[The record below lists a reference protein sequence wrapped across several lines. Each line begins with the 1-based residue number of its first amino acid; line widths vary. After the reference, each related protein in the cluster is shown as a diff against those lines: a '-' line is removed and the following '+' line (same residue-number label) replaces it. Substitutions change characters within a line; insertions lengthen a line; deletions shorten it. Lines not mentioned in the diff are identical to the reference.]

1 VTEEVAQVGFDE
13 EQFGAIK
20 QRSLWLDALERLV
33 RNKAAMLGLI
43 IATVVV
49 FTAVFGPY
57 FAPHDYLRTNLANK
71 AASPTMGNPM
81 GTDLIGRDILSRM
94 MAGARTAVFVALV
107 SLSIGTFIGIAV
119 GAVAAYAGGNVD
131 DILMRITD
139 VTFGFPDL
147 LLVVFL
153 SVALRQPVVEWVG
166 QLYTKTQWGI
176 LKETIFLDYLMVFG
190 ALALVNWAGTARLIR
205 GQILSLKEQ
214 DFIRAVYALGVP
226 GRQIITRHLV
236 PNSMAPIMVSL
247 SIGVGGAML
256 AESSLSFLGLG
267 IQPPGASWGNMISEN
282 LLTWRQYPHLVA
294 MPGITLAVAVFGF
307 NFLGDG
313 INDAMNP
320 KQIRR

>member
-1 VTEEVAQVGFDE
+1 VSEQAVPVGFDE
-13 EQFGAIK
+13 DQFEAIA

-33 RNKAAMLGLI
+33 RNKAAVLGLI
-43 IATVVV
+43 IAIIVL
-49 FTAVFGPY
+49 FTAAFGT
-57 FAPHDYLRTNLANK
+57 FVAPHDYLRTNITNK
-71 AASPTMGNPM
+71 AAAPSWEYPM
-81 GTDLIGRDILSRM
+81 GTDLIGRDLLSRM
-94 MAGARTAVFVALV
+94 MAGARTAVFVAFV
-107 SLSIGTFIGIAV
+107 SLSIGTFIGIAI

-131 DILMRITD
+131 DVLMRITD

-153 SVALRQPVVEWVG
+153 STTLRQPVVEYIG
-166 QLYTKTQWGI
+166 QLYARTQWGI

-205 GQILSLKEQ
+205 GQVLSLREQ
-214 DFIRAVYALGVP
+214 DFIRAVYALGIP
-226 GRQIITRHLV
+226 SRQIITRHLV
-236 PNSMAPIMVSL
+236 PNSMAPIMVGL
-247 SIGVGGAML
+247 SVGVGGAML
-256 AESSLSFLGLG
+256 SESSLSFLGMG

-294 MPGITLAVAVFGF
+294 MPGLVLAIAVFGF

>member
-1 VTEEVAQVGFDE
+1 MSEQAVPVGFDE
-13 EQFGAIK
+13 DQFEAIA

-33 RNKAAMLGLI
+33 RNKAAVLGLI
-43 IATVVV
+43 IAIIVL
-49 FTAVFGPY
+49 FTAAFGT
-57 FAPHDYLRTNLANK
+57 FIAPHDYLRTNISNK
-71 AASPTMGNPM
+71 ADAPSWEYPM
-81 GTDLIGRDILSRM
+81 GTDLIGRDMLSRM
-94 MAGARTAVFVALV
+94 MAGARTAVFVAFV
-107 SLSIGTFIGIAV
+107 SLTIGTFIGVAI
-119 GAVAAYAGGNVD
+119 GSIAAYAGGNVD
-131 DILMRITD
+131 DVLMRITD

-153 SVALRQPVVEWVG
+153 STTLRQPVVEYIG
-166 QLYTKTQWGI
+166 QLYARTQWGI

-205 GQILSLKEQ
+205 GQVLSLREQ

-226 GRQIITRHLV
+226 SRQIITRHLV
-236 PNSMAPIMVSL
+236 PNAMAPIMVGL
-247 SIGVGGAML
+247 SVGVGGAML
-256 AESSLSFLGLG
+256 AESSLSFLGMG

-294 MPGITLAVAVFGF
+294 MPGLVLAIAVFGF

>member
-1 VTEEVAQVGFDE
+1 
-13 EQFGAIK
+13 
-20 QRSLWLDALERLV
+20 
-33 RNKAAMLGLI
+33 
-43 IATVVV
+43 
-49 FTAVFGPY
+49 
-57 FAPHDYLRTNLANK
+57 
-71 AASPTMGNPM
+71 
-81 GTDLIGRDILSRM
+81 
-94 MAGARTAVFVALV
+94 
-107 SLSIGTFIGIAV
+107 
-119 GAVAAYAGGNVD
+119 
-131 DILMRITD
+131 MRITD

-153 SVALRQPVVEWVG
+153 SVALRQPVVEFVG
-166 QLYTKTQWGI
+166 QLYQKTQWGI

-190 ALALVNWAGTARLIR
+190 ALAMVNWAGTARLIR
-205 GQILSLKEQ
+205 GQILSLREQ

-236 PNSMAPIMVSL
+236 PNAMAPIMVGL
-247 SIGVGGAML
+247 SIGVGGAMI

-282 LLTWRQYPHLVA
+282 LLRWRQYPHLVA